1 MAEKSDSGIPVLIVD
16 DEVDFLA
23 ATAKTLTRRG
33 FDIQTAPDGETALR
47 MLGEQRYAAVVL
59 DVRMPGMPGVD
70 LYRRINAGWPGLPV
84 IIMTGDATKE
94 QAFDFAQLG
103 VFAYLTKPCD
113 VEKLAETI
121 HRAAERDQGM
131 PAEVL
136 DRNAMKKIRLLV
148 VDDERD
154 FLEGLSRTLG
164 RRGMKVTTADNGAAA
179 LEILSRQEFDVA
191 LLDVKMPGIDGI
203 ELMQRI
209 LKHYPRTQVLL
220 LTGHPTMDQ
229 ALKGVEMG
237 AYDYLL
243 KPQDIDTLSLK
254 ILAAFQDSA
263 DAKENV

>member
-1 MAEKSDSGIPVLIVD
+1 
-16 DEVDFLA
+16 
-23 ATAKTLTRRG
+23 
-33 FDIQTAPDGETALR
+33 
-47 MLGEQRYAAVVL
+47 MLGERSYGVVVM
-59 DVRMPGMPGVD
+59 DVRMPGMRGVEV
-70 LYRRINAGWPGLPV
+70 YRRINAGWPGLPV
-84 IIMTGDATKE
+84 IVMTGDATME
-94 QAFDFAQLG
+94 QAFDFTQLG

-121 HRAAERDQGM
+121 HRAVQSEKGM

-136 DRNAMKKIRLLV
+136 DREAMKKIRLLV
-148 VDDERD
+148 VDDERE
-154 FLEGLSRTLG
+154 FLDGLSRTLG
-164 RRGMKVTTADNGAAA
+164 RRGMKVTTADNGAGA

-209 LKHYPRTQVLL
+209 MKAFPRMQVLL

-229 ALKGVEMG
+229 ALKGVELG

-254 ILAAFQDSA
+254 ILSAFQDIG
-263 DAKENV
+263 DTKEKG